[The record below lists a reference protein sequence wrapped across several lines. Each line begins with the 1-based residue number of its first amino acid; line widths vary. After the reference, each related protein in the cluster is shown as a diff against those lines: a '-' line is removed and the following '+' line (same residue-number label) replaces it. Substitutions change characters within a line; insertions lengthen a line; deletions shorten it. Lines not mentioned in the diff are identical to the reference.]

1 MKDGD
6 LSNTF
11 SPVVLIFWCAVHEI
25 FTFEGY
31 TRLNI
36 WTISENH
43 IICHVEDNMTHPFRT
58 TDHPDEHLVNIS
70 SGVIA
75 SKDIQK
81 SLLSVHDLGKRQM
94 EEYITESLC
103 TGGQRSMYQPIPK
116 SKLKTFSISK
126 KKTKILILGQ
136 KAWLQSTRKWFSA
149 VLCY

>member
-43 IICHVEDNMTHPFRT
+43 IISHKLQDKEP
-58 TDHPDEHLVNIS
+58 S
-70 SGVIA
+70 S
-75 SKDIQK
+75 
-81 SLLSVHDLGKRQM
+81 
-94 EEYITESLC
+94 Y
-103 TGGQRSMYQPIPK
+103 
-116 SKLKTFSISK
+116 TFGIEMCRLDRR
-126 KKTKILILGQ
+126 IM
-136 KAWLQSTRKWFSA
+136 
-149 VLCY
+149 